1 MDNESNDA
9 NIKFKAFL
17 IVLSI
22 FIGFYY
28 IVLLICLALGMKHAK
43 VFIIWSTIGIAVSMA
58 LAGIIY
64 GIRANDPEN
73 NLTFQKAVE
82 KTILVGIYFGIS
94 CGLLY
99 ILAKDYG
106 YNLELLIL
114 SAILLAGILAS
125 IGTSIPW
132 QSLISIGIVLIYP
145 LFKLLI
151 KVIELSIEKWRKKRE
166 GYQEIKNKIE
176 LETIEPVQEEKLK
189 TN

>member
-9 NIKFKAFL
+9 DIKFKAFL

-28 IVLLICLALGMKHAK
+28 IVLLICLALGMKYAK
-43 VFIIWSTIGIAVSMA
+43 VFIIWTTIGIAVSMA

-64 GIRANDPEN
+64 GIRANEPEN

-82 KTILVGIYFGIS
+82 KTIVVGIYFGIT

-132 QSLISIGIVLIYP
+132 QSISGIVIVIISVFGKWSYL
-145 LFKLLI
+145 KI
-151 KVIELSIEKWRKKRE
+151 KKALEERARKQQEELQKQQREKEYEKN
-166 GYQEIKNKIE
+166 GYQKME
-176 LETIEPVQEEKLK
+176 
-189 TN
+189 